1 MPIQSGFHVE
11 VCHWANAADRDALAS
26 VREIVFVL
34 EQRVPR
40 ELEVDDDDPR
50 SVHVLARAPDGT
62 PIGTGRLTPTGRI
75 GRMAVMADWRGNGVG
90 TMLLRALL
98 DQARARRMSEVVL
111 HAQRDAVAFYL
122 DYGFAVVG
130 DEFEEAGIPHV
141 RMHRALDPLPEPER
155 TPPPPP
161 PEPKAL
167 RASSREELID
177 ATLQLLSGGRH
188 SMCLWVRELHAQLL
202 TDTACRVELRRLA
215 VRGGGASTRLL
226 VQDLSP
232 PLQ

>member
-1 MPIQSGFHVE
+1 MPIHSGFHVE
-11 VCHWANAADRDALAS
+11 ICHWTNAADRDALAS

-34 EQRVPR
+34 EQGVPR
-40 ELEVDDDDPR
+40 ELEVDNDDPH

-122 DYGFAVVG
+122 DYGFAV
-130 DEFEEAGIPHV
+130 AGGSDIALCLCSRSAIWRFGIR
-141 RMHRALDPLPEPER
+141 RMALGVIAVALPIR
-155 TPPPPP
+155 S
-161 PEPKAL
+161 A
-167 RASSREELID
+167 
-177 ATLQLLSGGRH
+177 
-188 SMCLWVRELHAQLL
+188 
-202 TDTACRVELRRLA
+202 
-215 VRGGGASTRLL
+215 
-226 VQDLSP
+226 
-232 PLQ
+232 